1 MLLSGTH
8 CNLSIPQRDSEAEPE
23 FRVPVSFTTTICLF
37 ILSETG
43 LSPSQS
49 SGAFELMSLNGFKE
63 VVTSERPIAKIGF
76 ARSKS

>member
-1 MLLSGTH
+1 MSFPGT
-8 CNLSIPQRDSEAEPE
+8 
-23 FRVPVSFTTTICLF
+23 FTTTICLF

-63 VVTSERPIAKIGF
+63 VVTS
-76 ARSKS
+76 